1 MTATLMARPTTGAG
15 RARRVR
21 PGRVVA
27 ALVSIGVGYRLY
39 LILSGM
45 PPTNSDEAT
54 MGLAAMHIAE
64 GRHYP
69 AFFYGQHYMGTLE
82 AYLAA
87 PLFVLFEPS
96 SVALR
101 LPLLPVYVVFC
112 YVMYGLASRLYSR
125 WFAVFVVGLLAIG
138 SDAVIHSQISA
149 GGGYPEIKPIGAGAL
164 LVAVWL
170 GSGGGRTAWHRL
182 IGYAGWGAL
191 AGLALWVDWLILP
204 YVAAAGVVL
213 LFGCRRQLLGWP
225 AVVLAAGVFVGA
237 APSILHHLRLGVAA
251 ESLDTMLHLSGGGQ
265 ASVWD
270 RVYGGLFLGVPL
282 GTGLCG
288 PGTCEGW
295 PLALGAAY
303 PMLLLLAGGL
313 AIAALRSAVRSAD
326 APGLRSAGDRVAR
339 GADGRGEPIRQ
350 AGRLALVAAAALT
363 LFAYVRSDAAGL
375 TPTTSVRYLTPLL
388 VSLPAV
394 LWPLW
399 TAAGRLRRSG
409 SRWNPRALA
418 GAAMVAVMA
427 ASMVA
432 PTVALLRDA
441 PRGQVVAREERALID
456 ALRDL
461 SLNRIY
467 TEYWT
472 CNRLAF
478 ATDEGVVCATLHD
491 DLEPGHDRYLPYRA
505 ILEAT
510 VNPAYVLPIG
520 SVHERAVAQ
529 RLAERGVPAEIT
541 DVAGYRIY
549 RPTHPIR

>member
-1 MTATLMARPTTGAG
+1 MTAALMTRPTTGAG
-15 RARRVR
+15 PTRRVR
-21 PGRVVA
+21 PGPVVA
-27 ALVSIGVGYRLY
+27 ALVALGVGYRLY

-54 MGLAAMHIAE
+54 MGLAATHIAQ
-64 GRHYP
+64 GRGFP

-101 LPLLPVYVVFC
+101 LPLLPVYAVFC
-112 YVMYGLASRLYSR
+112 YVMYGLVSRLYSR

-138 SDAVIHSQISA
+138 SDAVVHSQVSA

-164 LVAVWL
+164 LIAVWL
-170 GSGGGRTAWHRL
+170 GSGGGRTARVRL
-182 IGYAGWGAL
+182 IGYAGWGVL

-204 YVAAAGVVL
+204 YVAAAGLVL
-213 LFGCRRQLLGWP
+213 VFGCRRQLLGWP
-225 AVVLAAGVFVGA
+225 GLVLVAGVLAGA
-237 APSILHHLRLGVAA
+237 APSILHHVRPGVAA
-251 ESLDTMLHLSGGGQ
+251 QSLDTMLHLSGGGQ

-270 RVYGGLFLGVPL
+270 RVYGGLLLGVPL

-303 PMLLLLAGGL
+303 PLLLLLAAGL
-313 AIAALRSAVRSAD
+313 AIAAFRTAS
-326 APGLRSAGDRVAR
+326 GFHGERV
-339 GADGRGEPIRQ
+339 RQ
-350 AGRLALVAAAALT
+350 AGRLALVAGGALT
-363 LFAYVRSDAAGL
+363 LLAYVRSDAAGL

-388 VSLPAV
+388 LSLPAI

-399 TAAGRLRRSG
+399 TAAARLRRASL
-409 SRWNPRALA
+409 RDPRPLA
-418 GAAMVAVMA
+418 GAGMVAILA
-427 ASMVA
+427 GSMLA

-441 PRGQVVAREERALID
+441 PRGQVVAREERALVD
-456 ALRDL
+456 ALHGLGVDRF
-461 SLNRIY
+461 Y

-478 ATDEGVVCATLHD
+478 ATDEGVVCAALHD
-491 DLEPGHDRYLPYRA
+491 DLSPGHDRYLPYRA

-510 VNPAYVLPIG
+510 PNPAYVLPIG
-520 SVHERAVAQ
+520 SVHERAIAQ
-529 RLAERGVPAEIT
+529 RLADRGVPADVT
-541 DVAGYRIY
+541 DVAGYRVY
-549 RPTHPIR
+549 RPAHPIR

>member
-1 MTATLMARPTTGAG
+1 MVLAMTAALMTPTVTGNAPTARRLLARPG
-15 RARRVR
+15 
-21 PGRVVA
+21 PVVA
-27 ALVSIGVGYRLY
+27 ALVTAGVGYRLY

-54 MGLAAMHIAE
+54 MGLAATHIAE
-64 GRHYP
+64 GRQYP

-87 PLFVLFEPS
+87 PLFALFEPS

-101 LPLLPVYVVFC
+101 LPLLPVYAVFC
-112 YVMYGLASRLYSR
+112 YVMYGLTRRLYSP
-125 WFAVFVVGLLAIG
+125 WFAVFVVGLLAVG
-138 SDAVIHSQISA
+138 SDAIVHSQISA

-170 GSGGGRTAWHRL
+170 GSGGGGTARRRL
-182 IGYAGWGAL
+182 IGYAGWGIL
-191 AGLALWVDWLILP
+191 AGLALWIDWLILP

-213 LFGCRRQLLGWP
+213 AYGCRRQLLGWP
-225 AVVLAAGVFVGA
+225 GVVLVAGVVVGA
-237 APSILHHLRLGVAA
+237 APSILHHLQPGVAA
-251 ESLDTMLHLSGGGQ
+251 ESLDTMLHLSGGGR
-265 ASVWD
+265 ASLGE
-270 RVYGGLFLGVPL
+270 RVYGGLLLGVPL

-303 PMLLLLAGGL
+303 PLLLLLAGGL
-313 AIAALRSAVRSAD
+313 AVAALRA
-326 APGLRSAGDRVAR
+326 AGREERV
-339 GADGRGEPIRQ
+339 RQ
-350 AGRLALVAAAALT
+350 AGRLALVAAASAI

-399 TAAGRLRRSG
+399 TAAARLPFPRVLRD
-409 SRWNPRALA
+409 PRAVA
-418 GAAMVAVMA
+418 GAAMVAVLT

-441 PRGQVVAREERALID
+441 PRGQVVAREERALIA

-461 SLNRIY
+461 GLTRIY

-478 ATDEGVVCATLHD
+478 AADEGVVCAALHD
-491 DLEPGHDRYLPYRA
+491 DLGPGHDRYLPYRDL
-505 ILEAT
+505 LEAT
-510 VNPAYVLPIG
+510 PNPAYVLPIG
-520 SVHERAVAQ
+520 SVHERAVAR
-529 RLAERGVPAEIT
+529 RLAERGVPADIT

-549 RPTHPIR
+549 RPAAPIR